1 MNINILGYE
10 NKIEFEQGY
19 VNIVEISNKQTFAN
33 LVSEFNE
40 LCNNKEYET
49 NIITLHGN
57 DNEILQ
63 FAKEAEI
70 VIDIFNLDLN
80 SKKIMTKLYN
90 KIESNIEN
98 IEQIDEQIIK
108 LKQLIFSNVQELP
121 FSFNISTEI
130 KMSSLLKLYDI
141 KINENMY
148 IDLKEKLTIIVD
160 IISELELAQ
169 ILIIPNLKSYLIDE
183 ELIELYKYTMYK
195 DLKLIIIDNILDKNI
210 LKYEKKMQIDDNYD
224 DIMISYK

>member
-210 LKYEKKMQIDDNYD
+210 LKYEKKMQIGDNYD